1 MADPKN
7 PNQNGAVM
15 PNSRAS
21 RPPIGVP
28 MTMPADHPDG
38 VDAGHAAQ
46 QLVGDR
52 ALADHRGSRA
62 PHECM
67 RTEDDHRDE
76 RDRG

>member
-1 MADPKN
+1 MN

-15 PNSRAS
+15 PNCTSEQAADR
-21 RPPIGVP
+21 R
-28 MTMPADHPDG
+28 ADHDAADQPDR

-52 ALADHRGSRA
+52 ALADHRRGRA
-62 PHECM
+62 PHE
-67 RTEDDHRDE
+67 RVGAEDDHRDE

>member
-1 MADPKN
+1 MN

-28 MTMPADHPDG
+28 IDDAADQADR
-38 VDAGHAAQ
+38 VDTSHAAQ
-46 QLVGDR
+46 ELVRDG
-52 ALADHRGSRA
+52 ALADDRRCRA
-62 PHECM
+62 PHE
-67 RTEDDHRDE
+67 RVGAEDDHRDE